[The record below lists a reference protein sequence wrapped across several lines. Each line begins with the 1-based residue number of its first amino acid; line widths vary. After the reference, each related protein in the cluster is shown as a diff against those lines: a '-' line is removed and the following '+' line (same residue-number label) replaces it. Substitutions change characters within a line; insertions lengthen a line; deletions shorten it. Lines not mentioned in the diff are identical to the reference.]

1 MASTYSPL
9 LRLELMTTGEK
20 DGQWGTITNTNLS
33 TILEQAVA
41 GTTTVSITGAGASI
55 TLTSN
60 NGATD
65 QARAAILLITGTNA
79 SPVSIIAPAS
89 SKSYF
94 VKNSSDQ
101 PITIKTSV
109 STGVTVAAGAS
120 RFVFYDT
127 STSDFILGPSSN
139 VTGTVTS
146 VAIDPQSTGLTFT
159 GGPVTTSGTFLV
171 GGTLA
176 IANGGTGSA
185 TQDGAINNLL
195 PSQASQAGK
204 YLTTN
209 GANISWSDVLAGA
222 TATANSFYPDT
233 DNFSTL
239 GTSGNRW
246 SVVYAATGTIN
257 TSDAR
262 QKTAVQDSDLGLEFV
277 NSLRPVSFKW
287 VKDSEGPDNYGLLAQ
302 EVEQTLQGKSF
313 GGHVYDQESDTHG
326 IKYDQFIAPLIK
338 AVQELS
344 AEVERL
350 KEQINKGQA

>member
-1 MASTYSPL
+1 
-9 LRLELMTTGEK
+9 MTTGEK

-33 TILEQAVA
+33 NILEQAVA

-55 TLTSN
+55 TLTSS
-60 NGATD
+60 NGASD

-101 PITIKTSV
+101 TITIKSSV
-109 STGVTVAAGAS
+109 STGVPIAAGAS

-146 VAIDPQSTGLTFT
+146 VSINPQSTGLTFT
-159 GGPVTTSGTFLV
+159 GGPITTSGTFLV

-176 IANGGTGSA
+176 IANGGTGA
-185 TQDGAINNLL
+185 GTQDGALNALL
-195 PSQASQAGK
+195 PSQSGQAGK

-209 GANISWSDVLAGA
+209 GTNTAWGDVLAGA
-222 TATANSFYPDT
+222 TATVNSFYPDT
-233 DNFSTL
+233 DNSSTL
-239 GTSGNRW
+239 GTAGNRW

-262 QKTAVQDSDLGLEFV
+262 QKTEVQDTDLGLEFV

-287 VKDSEGPDNYGLLAQ
+287 ISDRLGVVNYGLLAQ
-302 EVEQTLQGKSF
+302 EVESVLGGKAF
-313 GGHVYDQESDTHG
+313 GGHVYDKGADVHG
-326 IKYDQFIAPLIK
+326 LRYDQFIAPLIK

>member
-33 TILEQAVA
+33 SILEQAVA
-41 GTTTVSITGAGASI
+41 GTTTVSITGAGAII
-55 TLTSN
+55 TLSTN
-60 NGATD
+60 NGASD
-65 QARAAILLITGTNA
+65 QARAAILIITGTNA
-79 SPVSIIAPAS
+79 SPVEIVAPAS

-94 VKNSSDQ
+94 VKNSSNQ
-101 PITIKTSV
+101 TITIKTSA
-109 STGVTVAAGAS
+109 STGVEVAAGTS
-120 RFVFYDT
+120 KFVFYDT
-127 STSDFILGPSSN
+127 SISDFILGPSSN

-146 VAIDPQSTGLTFT
+146 VAINPQSTGLTFS
-159 GGPVTTSGTFLV
+159 GGPITTSGTFLV

-185 TQDGAINNLL
+185 TQNGAINNLL

-209 GANISWSDVLAGA
+209 GANIAWEDVLAGA

-239 GTSGNRW
+239 GTAGNRW
-246 SVVYAATGTIN
+246 AVVYAATGTIN

-262 QKTAVQDSDLGLEFV
+262 QKSGVQDSDLGLEFV
-277 NSLRPVSFKW
+277 NALRPVSFKW
-287 VKDSEGPDNYGLLAQ
+287 TSDTTNVVNYGLLAQ
-302 EVEQTLQGKSF
+302 EVESVLDGNSF
-313 GGHVYDQESDTHG
+313 GGHVYDKGADVHG
-326 IKYDQFIAPLIK
+326 LRYDQFIAPLIK

-344 AEVERL
+344 AEVSRL